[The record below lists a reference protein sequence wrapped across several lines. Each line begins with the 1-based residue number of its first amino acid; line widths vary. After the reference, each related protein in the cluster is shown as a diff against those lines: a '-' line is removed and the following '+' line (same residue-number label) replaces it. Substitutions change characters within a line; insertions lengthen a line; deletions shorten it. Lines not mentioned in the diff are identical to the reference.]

1 MPFRTD
7 PFRSRAHAATL
18 GQADGGDDGG
28 VVGLRPRGGDP
39 DGQAGGEPRPGR
51 SRRGGPAGGRAREVE
66 EGGGHALVVPTDVA
80 EWPQVEHLAAAAVEH
95 FGRIDTWVNDA
106 GIGIGGLVAD
116 TEVAEMERLIRVN
129 LMGTIHGVKAALPYM
144 KRQGAGA
151 FINIGSVVGIRS
163 FPLQATYSASKHG
176 VKGFTEALRMEL
188 VREPGAFHV
197 TYIAPAAIN
206 TPFFPDARSHLG
218 TEVGAPDPV
227 YDPEVVAESIVFA
240 AEHPRR
246 DIFVGGY
253 GKLLDIMQRISP
265 QLVDFQLL
273 QVDDAEAKLQA
284 DGPQEEGADNMFSPA
299 DDLGPVHGGYDD
311 RSLSGSFFT
320 RTFEW
325 YPALKPVALGAAAL
339 GAFALIRSLT
349 SDPNPRTRIA
359 KETGRKLAKT
369 ARATAKRWL

>member
-1 MPFRTD
+1 
-7 PFRSRAHAATL
+7 
-18 GQADGGDDGG
+18 
-28 VVGLRPRGGDP
+28 
-39 DGQAGGEPRPGR
+39 
-51 SRRGGPAGGRAREVE
+51 
-66 EGGGHALVVPTDVA
+66 VA

-240 AEHPRR
+240 AENPRR
-246 DIFVGGY
+246 DIFVGGG
-253 GKLLDIMQRISP
+253 GKLFDVLQRISP
-265 QLVDFQLL
+265 PFVDWLMTSN
-273 QVDDAEAKLQA
+273 DKIIRDHYS
-284 DGPQEEGADNMFSPA
+284 GRPIRADNLFSPP
-299 DDLGPVHGGYDD
+299 DHPRPVRGPHPDKASSTSHY
-311 RSLSGSFFT
+311 T
-320 RTFEW
+320 RIFEW
-325 YPALKPVALGAAAL
+325 HPALKPIAL
-339 GAFALIRSLT
+339 GAFALIRAASA
-349 SDPNPRTRIA
+349 P
-359 KETGRKLAKT
+359 KERGPFGRP
-369 ARATAKRWL
+369 